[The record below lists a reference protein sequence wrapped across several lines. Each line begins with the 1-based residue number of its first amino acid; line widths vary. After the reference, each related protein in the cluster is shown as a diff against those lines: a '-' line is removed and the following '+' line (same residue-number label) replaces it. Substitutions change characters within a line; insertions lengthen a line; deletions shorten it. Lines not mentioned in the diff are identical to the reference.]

1 MPNPID
7 WLVDKFKKD
16 EETSILQE
24 YGGDTPENP
33 TAIAMHMP
41 SYAAMWKLGGGI
53 STAGG
58 FATKK
63 SLFGEKSIV
72 DSEEFNPEVEEAVG
86 RGSVVAYGF
95 PTGEETYRGKKLY
108 KDFDIEEH
116 RKDFVGPREE
126 HWGALGMYTPYIE
139 KEDDP
144 GAAPVDT
151 IFHAMPI
158 LDKDTGETSMYDFGD
173 TGWHEMIHYKQK
185 IGHPEW
191 EEGDED
197 KSKTGQGQ
205 YNIQT
210 DMMRYT
216 ADMLL
221 EETDLSSNDLWRQ
234 ISEGKDITNLI
245 PKDIYEDKVI
255 DGKTHTW
262 EQRIVS
268 KAEKRLVKILR
279 KLEDNPEISK
289 WAYSG
294 EADAYRNIIRRYK
307 AKDTTNLEDGIIDD
321 MTKNVDLF
329 KADTQ

>member
-1 MPNPID
+1 VPNPID

-191 EEGDED
+191 E
-197 KSKTGQGQ
+197 
-205 YNIQT
+205 
-210 DMMRYT
+210 
-216 ADMLL
+216 
-221 EETDLSSNDLWRQ
+221 
-234 ISEGKDITNLI
+234 
-245 PKDIYEDKVI
+245 
-255 DGKTHTW
+255 
-262 EQRIVS
+262 
-268 KAEKRLVKILR
+268 
-279 KLEDNPEISK
+279 
-289 WAYSG
+289 
-294 EADAYRNIIRRYK
+294 
-307 AKDTTNLEDGIIDD
+307 
-321 MTKNVDLF
+321 
-329 KADTQ
+329 